1 MKEMEKTMP
10 SDSTSHTT
18 VSPSAAQTVAPRQDP
33 TASGPSGSAPASPP
47 VGGPGGSAGR
57 TAIWLVLLAAAGAFA
72 LTMGT
77 RQTMGLFLSALNTS
91 TGLGLGSIS
100 LAFAFGQLWWGL
112 TQPFAG
118 AMADKV
124 GAGRVLAAGVVLVA
138 LGTFITPLMTTTAG
152 LIFAIGVLA
161 AGGAGMA
168 GPAVLMAATMR
179 LLPADKR
186 GMATGIVNAGG
197 SFGQF
202 LMAPVAGALLVALG
216 WSPAMQVLG
225 LIVLLALPAAW
236 VLKGNSTQAAAAAT
250 SANSET
256 SANAE
261 NTENEVNSSS
271 AAAPARSVGTMD
283 AIRTALRDPGY
294 LMLACG
300 FFVCGFHVAFLAT
313 HLPGVIAACGLP
325 VQYGAWSLAML
336 GLFNIIGSVAMG
348 WAAGRWRMK
357 SLLSLVYAARGA
369 AVLVFLLAPKT
380 GPVMLVFAAFMG
392 LTYLSTVPPTA
403 GLVAKFFGTANL
415 ATLFGMVL
423 MMHQVGGFLGAWL
436 GGKVFEATGNFDWVW
451 YIDIV
456 LAVGAALVHLPIR
469 EARVVR
475 AAA

>member
-1 MKEMEKTMP
+1 V
-10 SDSTSHTT
+10 SSTAL
-18 VSPSAAQTVAPRQDP
+18 PNPAADARRWAVW
-33 TASGPSGSAPASPP
+33 
-47 VGGPGGSAGR
+47 V
-57 TAIWLVLLAAAGAFA
+57 VLLAAAGAFA

-77 RQTMGLFLSALNTS
+77 RQTMGLFLSSLNTA

-124 GAGRVLAAGVVLVA
+124 GAGRVLLVGVVLVA

-179 LLPADKR
+179 LLPTEKH
-186 GMATGIVNAGG
+186 GMATGIVNAGS

-202 LMAPVAGALLVALG
+202 VMAPIAGALLVALS
-216 WSPAMQVLG
+216 WAPAMQVLG

-236 VLKGNSTQAAAAAT
+236 VLKGNSLQAAAQSVAAGQR
-250 SANSET
+250 SVEK
-256 SANAE
+256 
-261 NTENEVNSSS
+261 
-271 AAAPARSVGTMD
+271 SVGTME
-283 AIRTALRDPGY
+283 AIRTALRNPSY
-294 LMLACG
+294 VMLAAG

-336 GLFNIIGSVAMG
+336 GLFNIVGSVAMG
-348 WAAGRWRMK
+348 WAVGRWRMK
-357 SLLSLVYAARGA
+357 SLLSLVYAARA
-369 AVLVFLLAPKT
+369 VAVLLFLLAPKT
-380 GPVMLVFAAFMG
+380 GPVMLVFAAVMG
-392 LTYLSTVPPTA
+392 LTFLSTVPPTA
-403 GLVAKFFGTANL
+403 GLVAKFFGTANM
-415 ATLFGMVL
+415 ATLFGIVML
-423 MMHQVGGFLGAWL
+423 THQVGGFLGAWL
-436 GGKVFEATGNFDWVW
+436 GGKVFEMTGNFDWVW

-456 LAVGAALVHLPIR
+456 LAVGAALIHLPIR
-469 EARVVR
+469 EARLVR